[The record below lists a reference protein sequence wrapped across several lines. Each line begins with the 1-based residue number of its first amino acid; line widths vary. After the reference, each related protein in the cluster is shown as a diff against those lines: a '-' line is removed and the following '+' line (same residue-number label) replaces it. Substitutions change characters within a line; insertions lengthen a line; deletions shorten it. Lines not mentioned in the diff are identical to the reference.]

1 MQSSHQGLEL
11 LARSR
16 FRQGDVTEMIVE
28 IEIIVVDPDRMIE
41 LDRRHNQLT
50 FEERNEMKPALEM
63 VTKRREN
70 IGICGRRIEY
80 CQAGNV
86 HRRFRC
92 FAVQKAGIES

>member
-1 MQSSHQGLEL
+1 
-11 LARSR
+11 
-16 FRQGDVTEMIVE
+16 MIVE

-41 LDRRHNQLT
+41 LDGRHNQLT

-63 VTKRREN
+63 VMKRREN